1 MRKSQVNVEGSLLIG
16 REVDVTSAPN
26 FVNNHEQDDEGR
38 RREVVAKEVVA
49 KEASD
54 DLTPRVPVI
63 VVRQRGVDEDE
74 VLVNMEMGLSRD
86 ERGSVIR
93 RSPKEGVRRA
103 QRILDARILPD
114 PAEQRIL
121 LDPTEDLLTV
131 DHTELKPSHHSTPLL
146 PSNLGLN
153 LGLLL
158 IKEKKRLKNGYLN
171 VKYQDLLRFPS
182 AKLPFQGNVSS
193 FLRVL
198 KQNVRRKR
206 IAGLREK

>member
-16 REVDVTSAPN
+16 TEVDVTSAPN

-93 RSPKEGVRRA
+93 RSPKEGMRKR
-103 QRILDARILPD
+103 ARILLP
-114 PAEQRIL
+114 
-121 LDPTEDLLTV
+121 PTGKLLTLE
-131 DHTELKPSHHSTPLL
+131 DQQELKPSHHSTPLL
-146 PSNLGLN
+146 PT
-153 LGLLL
+153 
-158 IKEKKRLKNGYLN
+158 
-171 VKYQDLLRFPS
+171 D
-182 AKLPFQGNVSS
+182 QGELWNFDS
-193 FLRVL
+193 F
-198 KQNVRRKR
+198 
-206 IAGLREK
+206 

>member
-16 REVDVTSAPN
+16 TEVDVTSAPN

-38 RREVVAKEVVA
+38 RREVVAKEVVAKEVVAKEVVA

-93 RSPKEGVRRA
+93 RSPKEGTRKR
-103 QRILDARILPD
+103 ARIFLP
-114 PAEQRIL
+114 
-121 LDPTEDLLTV
+121 PTGKLLTLE
-131 DHTELKPSHHSTPLL
+131 DQQELKPSHHSTPLL
-146 PSNLGLN
+146 PTDQGGLWN
-153 LGLLL
+153 F
-158 IKEKKRLKNGYLN
+158 
-171 VKYQDLLRFPS
+171 D
-182 AKLPFQGNVSS
+182 S
-193 FLRVL
+193 F
-198 KQNVRRKR
+198 
-206 IAGLREK
+206 

>member
-1 MRKSQVNVEGSLLIG
+1 MLEGCFASSTGLKKMRKSQVNVEGSLLIG

-74 VLVNMEMGLSRD
+74 VLVNMEMALSRD

-93 RSPKEGVRRA
+93 RSPKEGMRKR
-103 QRILDARILPD
+103 ARILLP
-114 PAEQRIL
+114 
-121 LDPTEDLLTV
+121 PTGKLLTLE
-131 DHTELKPSHHSTPLL
+131 DQQELKPSHHSTPLL
-146 PSNLGLN
+146 PT
-153 LGLLL
+153 
-158 IKEKKRLKNGYLN
+158 
-171 VKYQDLLRFPS
+171 D
-182 AKLPFQGNVSS
+182 QGELWNFDS
-193 FLRVL
+193 F
-198 KQNVRRKR
+198 
-206 IAGLREK
+206 

>member
-16 REVDVTSAPN
+16 TEVDVTSAPN

-38 RREVVAKEVVA
+38 RREVVAKEVVAKEVVA

-93 RSPKEGVRRA
+93 RSPKEGMRKR
-103 QRILDARILPD
+103 ARILLP
-114 PAEQRIL
+114 
-121 LDPTEDLLTV
+121 PTGKLLTLE
-131 DHTELKPSHHSTPLL
+131 DQQELKPSHHSTPLL
-146 PSNLGLN
+146 PT
-153 LGLLL
+153 
-158 IKEKKRLKNGYLN
+158 
-171 VKYQDLLRFPS
+171 D
-182 AKLPFQGNVSS
+182 QGELWNFDS
-193 FLRVL
+193 F
-198 KQNVRRKR
+198 
-206 IAGLREK
+206 

>member
-1 MRKSQVNVEGSLLIG
+1 MRKSQVNVEGGLLIG

-93 RSPKEGVRRA
+93 RSPKEGTRKR
-103 QRILDARILPD
+103 ARILLP
-114 PAEQRIL
+114 
-121 LDPTEDLLTV
+121 PTGKLLTLE
-131 DHTELKPSHHSTPLL
+131 DQQELKPSHHSTPLL
-146 PSNLGLN
+146 PT
-153 LGLLL
+153 
-158 IKEKKRLKNGYLN
+158 
-171 VKYQDLLRFPS
+171 D
-182 AKLPFQGNVSS
+182 QGELWNFDS
-193 FLRVL
+193 F
-198 KQNVRRKR
+198 
-206 IAGLREK
+206 

>member
-93 RSPKEGVRRA
+93 RSPKEGTRKR
-103 QRILDARILPD
+103 ARIFLP
-114 PAEQRIL
+114 
-121 LDPTEDLLTV
+121 PTGKLLTLE
-131 DHTELKPSHHSTPLL
+131 DQQELKPSHHSTPLL
-146 PSNLGLN
+146 PT
-153 LGLLL
+153 
-158 IKEKKRLKNGYLN
+158 
-171 VKYQDLLRFPS
+171 D
-182 AKLPFQGNVSS
+182 QGELWNFDS
-193 FLRVL
+193 F
-198 KQNVRRKR
+198 
-206 IAGLREK
+206 

>member
-93 RSPKEGVRRA
+93 RSPKEGTRKR
-103 QRILDARILPD
+103 ARILLP
-114 PAEQRIL
+114 
-121 LDPTEDLLTV
+121 PTGKLLTLE
-131 DHTELKPSHHSTPLL
+131 DQQELKPSHHSTPLL
-146 PSNLGLN
+146 PTDQGGLWN
-153 LGLLL
+153 F
-158 IKEKKRLKNGYLN
+158 
-171 VKYQDLLRFPS
+171 D
-182 AKLPFQGNVSS
+182 S
-193 FLRVL
+193 F
-198 KQNVRRKR
+198 
-206 IAGLREK
+206 

>member
-16 REVDVTSAPN
+16 TEVDVTSAPN

-54 DLTPRVPVI
+54 ALTPRVPVI

-93 RSPKEGVRRA
+93 RSPKEGMRKR
-103 QRILDARILPD
+103 ARILLP
-114 PAEQRIL
+114 
-121 LDPTEDLLTV
+121 PTGKLLTLE
-131 DHTELKPSHHSTPLL
+131 DQQELKPSHHSTPLL
-146 PSNLGLN
+146 PT
-153 LGLLL
+153 
-158 IKEKKRLKNGYLN
+158 
-171 VKYQDLLRFPS
+171 D
-182 AKLPFQGNVSS
+182 QGELWNFDS
-193 FLRVL
+193 F
-198 KQNVRRKR
+198 
-206 IAGLREK
+206 

>member
-74 VLVNMEMGLSRD
+74 VHVNMEMALSRD

-93 RSPKEGVRRA
+93 RSPKEGMRKR
-103 QRILDARILPD
+103 ARILLP
-114 PAEQRIL
+114 
-121 LDPTEDLLTV
+121 PTGKLLTLE
-131 DHTELKPSHHSTPLL
+131 DQQELKPSHHSTPLL
-146 PSNLGLN
+146 PT
-153 LGLLL
+153 
-158 IKEKKRLKNGYLN
+158 
-171 VKYQDLLRFPS
+171 D
-182 AKLPFQGNVSS
+182 QGELWNFDS
-193 FLRVL
+193 F
-198 KQNVRRKR
+198 
-206 IAGLREK
+206 

>member
-63 VVRQRGVDEDE
+63 VVRQSGVDEDE

-93 RSPKEGVRRA
+93 RSPKEGMRKR
-103 QRILDARILPD
+103 ARILLP
-114 PAEQRIL
+114 
-121 LDPTEDLLTV
+121 PTGKLLTLE
-131 DHTELKPSHHSTPLL
+131 DQQELKPSHHSTPLL
-146 PSNLGLN
+146 PT
-153 LGLLL
+153 
-158 IKEKKRLKNGYLN
+158 
-171 VKYQDLLRFPS
+171 D
-182 AKLPFQGNVSS
+182 QGELWNFDS
-193 FLRVL
+193 F
-198 KQNVRRKR
+198 
-206 IAGLREK
+206 

>member
-16 REVDVTSAPN
+16 TEVDVTSAPN

-93 RSPKEGVRRA
+93 RSPKEGTRKR
-103 QRILDARILPD
+103 ARILLP
-114 PAEQRIL
+114 
-121 LDPTEDLLTV
+121 PTGKLLTLE
-131 DHTELKPSHHSTPLL
+131 DQQELKPSHHSTPLL
-146 PSNLGLN
+146 PT
-153 LGLLL
+153 
-158 IKEKKRLKNGYLN
+158 
-171 VKYQDLLRFPS
+171 D
-182 AKLPFQGNVSS
+182 QGELWNFDS
-193 FLRVL
+193 F
-198 KQNVRRKR
+198 
-206 IAGLREK
+206 

>member
-74 VLVNMEMGLSRD
+74 VHVNMEVALSRD

-93 RSPKEGVRRA
+93 RSPKEGMRKR
-103 QRILDARILPD
+103 ARILLP
-114 PAEQRIL
+114 
-121 LDPTEDLLTV
+121 PTGKLLTLE
-131 DHTELKPSHHSTPLL
+131 DQQDLKPSHHSTPLL
-146 PSNLGLN
+146 PT
-153 LGLLL
+153 
-158 IKEKKRLKNGYLN
+158 
-171 VKYQDLLRFPS
+171 D
-182 AKLPFQGNVSS
+182 QGELWNFDS
-193 FLRVL
+193 F
-198 KQNVRRKR
+198 
-206 IAGLREK
+206 

>member
-74 VLVNMEMGLSRD
+74 VLVNNS
-86 ERGSVIR
+86 
-93 RSPKEGVRRA
+93 
-103 QRILDARILPD
+103 
-114 PAEQRIL
+114 
-121 LDPTEDLLTV
+121 
-131 DHTELKPSHHSTPLL
+131 
-146 PSNLGLN
+146 
-153 LGLLL
+153 
-158 IKEKKRLKNGYLN
+158 
-171 VKYQDLLRFPS
+171 
-182 AKLPFQGNVSS
+182 
-193 FLRVL
+193 
-198 KQNVRRKR
+198 
-206 IAGLREK
+206 